1 VVSFFE
7 DIAWIY
13 KITDIVSGFKMSDK
27 TLVNGFDVDI
37 LIITPLIETD

>member
-1 VVSFFE
+1 MVSFFE
-7 DIAWIY
+7 DIEWIY

-37 LIITPLIETD
+37 LFITHVTETD